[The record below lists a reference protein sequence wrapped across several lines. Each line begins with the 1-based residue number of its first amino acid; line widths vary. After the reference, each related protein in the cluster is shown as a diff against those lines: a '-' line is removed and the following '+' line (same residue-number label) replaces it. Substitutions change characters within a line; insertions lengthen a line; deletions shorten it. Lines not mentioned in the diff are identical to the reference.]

1 MRIMGGETLTCVNR
15 HYLTDME
22 CAVYNLLNEKGP
34 LTTAEIIFLIPG
46 RDEQGLREAIRRMAR
61 IEAILSHRKK
71 GPNRLWEVRS

>member
-1 MRIMGGETLTCVNR
+1 MQIMGGETVTCVNR

-22 CAVYNLLNEKGP
+22 CAVYNLLTEKGP
-34 LTTAEIIFLIPG
+34 LTTAEIIFLMPG
-46 RDEQGLREAIRRMAR
+46 RDEQDLREAIRRMAR